1 MDSPR
6 ACARSHGC
14 FPATAQPTALVHLPF
29 TNVAEARKAG
39 NLASQAGRH
48 RPETLQTKTP
58 EGNHVNL
65 KRFGVPAVVAVTA
78 ALALSSCASN
88 EAGASPEE
96 SASTLSGNLVG
107 AGASSQDAAQQSW
120 IAGFQTA
127 NPDVT
132 IDYDPSGSGAGRET
146 FLEGASDFAGSDRA
160 FDDEEVAAGG
170 FAKCAPDTSIVE
182 LPLYVSPIAVI
193 FNLDGVDELNLD
205 AATIAGIFA
214 GTITNWNDPAIA
226 AANEGTTLPDLAI
239 TPVHR
244 SDDSGTTENFTEYL
258 GAAAADVWTWEADGV
273 WPFEGGEA
281 AQGTSGVVDAVTN
294 GTGTIGYADA
304 SRAGDLGTVAVQV
317 GDEFVP
323 YSPEAAAAIVDA
335 SPFVEGRSEGDLA
348 IEIDR
353 TSEEAGVYP
362 IVLVSYLI
370 ACQEYADP
378 ANVELVKA
386 YLGYIA
392 SEDGQ
397 AVSAEDAG
405 SAPISETLREKV
417 VAAIDSIK

>member
-1 MDSPR
+1 M
-6 ACARSHGC
+6 
-14 FPATAQPTALVHLPF
+14 
-29 TNVAEARKAG
+29 
-39 NLASQAGRH
+39 
-48 RPETLQTKTP
+48 
-58 EGNHVNL
+58 NL
-65 KRFGVPAVVAVTA
+65 KRFGVPAVIAVTA

-88 EAGASPEE
+88 EGGAAAPEE
-96 SASTLSGNLVG
+96 STSTLAGNLVG

-146 FLEGASDFAGSDRA
+146 FLSGASDFAGSDRA
-160 FDDEEVAAGG
+160 FKDDELAAGG
-170 FAKCAPDTSIVE
+170 FQKCAPDSTIVE
-182 LPLYVSPIAVI
+182 LPLYISPIAVI
-193 FNLDGVDELNLD
+193 FNVEGVDSLDLD
-205 AATIAGIFA
+205 AATVAGIFA
-214 GTITNWNDPAIA
+214 GTITKWNDPAIA
-226 AANEGTTLPDLAI
+226 ATNEGVELPDLAI

-281 AQGTSGVVDAVTN
+281 AQGTSGLVDAVTN
-294 GTGTIGYADA
+294 GNGTIGYADA
-304 SRAGDLGTVAVQV
+304 SRAGDLGTVSIKV

-323 YSPEAAAAIVDA
+323 YSPEAAAAIVDH
-335 SPFVEGRSEGDLA
+335 SPFAEGRAEGDLA

-370 ACQEYADP
+370 ACGEYAESD
-378 ANVELVKA
+378 NVELVKA
-386 YLGYIA
+386 YLSYLA
-392 SEDGQ
+392 SPEGQ
-397 AVSAEDAG
+397 ETAATDAG
-405 SAPISETLREKV
+405 SAPISDTLREKV
-417 VAAIDSIK
+417 TAAIDSIK

>member
-1 MDSPR
+1 S
-6 ACARSHGC
+6 
-14 FPATAQPTALVHLPF
+14 
-29 TNVAEARKAG
+29 
-39 NLASQAGRH
+39 
-48 RPETLQTKTP
+48 
-58 EGNHVNL
+58 
-65 KRFGVPAVVAVTA
+65 
-78 ALALSSCASN
+78 
-88 EAGASPEE
+88 EE
-96 SASTLSGNLVG
+96 SPSALSGNLVG
-107 AGASSQDAAQQSW
+107 AGASSQDAAQQAW

-160 FDDEEVAAGG
+160 FNDEEIAAGG
-170 FAKCAPDTSIVE
+170 FAMCAPDTSIVE

-193 FNLDGVDELNLD
+193 FNLDGIDSLD
-205 AATIAGIFA
+205 LDPATLAGIFA

-226 AANEGTTLPDLAI
+226 ATNEGVTLPDLAI
-239 TPVHR
+239 SPVHR

-258 GAAAADVWTWEADGV
+258 GAAASGVWTYEADGV

-304 SRAGDLGTVAVQV
+304 SRAGDLGTVAVKV

-335 SPFVEGRSEGDLA
+335 SPFVEGRAEGDLA
-348 IEIDR
+348 IELDR
-353 TSEEAGVYP
+353 STTESGVYP

-378 ANVELVKA
+378 ANVELVKE

-392 SEDGQ
+392 SAEGQ
-397 AVSAEDAG
+397 DAAAENAG
-405 SAPISETLREKV
+405 SAPISDSLREKV
-417 VAAIDSIK
+417 VAAIDSIQ

>member
-1 MDSPR
+1 MN
-6 ACARSHGC
+6 
-14 FPATAQPTALVHLPF
+14 F
-29 TNVAEARKAG
+29 
-39 NLASQAGRH
+39 
-48 RPETLQTKTP
+48 
-58 EGNHVNL
+58 
-65 KRFGVPAVVAVTA
+65 KRLGVPAVIAVTA
-78 ALALSSCASN
+78 AIALSSCASN
-88 EAGASPEE
+88 EGGAAPSE

-132 IDYDPSGSGAGRET
+132 VDYDPSGSGAGRET

-160 FDDEEVAAGG
+160 FKDEELAAGG
-170 FAKCAPDTSIVE
+170 FKKCAADSSIVE
-182 LPLYVSPIAVI
+182 LPLYISPIAVI
-193 FNLDGVDELNLD
+193 FNLEGVDSLDLD
-205 AATIAGIFA
+205 AATVAGIFA

-226 AANEGTTLPDLAI
+226 ATNPDATLPDLAI

-281 AQGTSGVVDAVTN
+281 AQGTSGLVDAVSNGN
-294 GTGTIGYADA
+294 GTVGYADA
-304 SRAGDLGTVAVQV
+304 SRAGDLGTVSIKV

-323 YSPEAAAAIVDA
+323 YSPEAAAAIVDH
-335 SPFVEGRSEGDLA
+335 SPFAEGRAEGDLA

-370 ACQEYADP
+370 ACGQYEDP
-378 ANVELVKA
+378 ANVDLVKG
-386 YLGYIA
+386 YLSYIA
-392 SEDGQ
+392 SPEGQ
-397 AVSAEDAG
+397 EVAATDAG
-405 SAPISETLREKV
+405 SAPISDSLREKIT
-417 VAAIDSIK
+417 AAIDSIQ

>member
-1 MDSPR
+1 M
-6 ACARSHGC
+6 
-14 FPATAQPTALVHLPF
+14 
-29 TNVAEARKAG
+29 
-39 NLASQAGRH
+39 
-48 RPETLQTKTP
+48 
-58 EGNHVNL
+58 NL
-65 KRFGVPAVVAVTA
+65 KRFGVPAVIAVTA
-78 ALALSSCASN
+78 ALALSSCAAN
-88 EAGASPEE
+88 EGGAAPEE

-160 FDDEEVAAGG
+160 FKDDELAAGG
-170 FAKCAPDTSIVE
+170 FAKCAPDSTIVE
-182 LPLYVSPIAVI
+182 LPLYISPIAVI
-193 FNLDGVDELNLD
+193 FNVEGVDTLNLD

-226 AANEGTTLPDLAI
+226 ATNPDATLPDLAI

-258 GAAAADVWTWEADGV
+258 GAAAPDVWTYEADGV

-294 GTGTIGYADA
+294 GTGTVGYADA

-317 GDEFVP
+317 GDEFVE

-335 SPFVEGRSEGDLA
+335 SPFAEGRAEGDLA
-348 IEIDR
+348 IELDR
-353 TSEEAGVYP
+353 TSTEAGVYP

-370 ACQEYADP
+370 ACGTYAE
-378 ANVELVKA
+378 AENVELVKS
-386 YLGYIA
+386 YLSYIA
-392 SEDGQ
+392 SPEGQ
-397 AVSAEDAG
+397 DTAAADAG
-405 SAPISETLREKV
+405 SAPISDSLREKV
-417 VAAIDSIK
+417 TAAIDSIS